1 MIHVLIVESHD
12 LVRAGL
18 RRLLEECPDIRTI
31 SEVSNGEAA
40 LRFCREETPDVVLL
54 DLNLPGLSAF
64 EITGRLQR
72 IDTATRVIVLAP
84 HAKSPYPTRLLDA
97 GAMGYLTRD
106 CEAGELIDAIR
117 SVRDGQRYISTEAA
131 KQLALSMLPGTAE
144 SPFDDLSSRELEVM
158 LKLTEGA
165 RVPDI
170 ASMMCL
176 SPKTVATYK
185 YRIYDKLGTR
195 SEVDLL
201 RMAMRHGLL
210 EHTPAW
216 QPRHEVE

>member
-1 MIHVLIVESHD
+1 MIHVLIVENHD

-18 RRLLEECPDIRTI
+18 RRLLEECPDIHTI
-31 SEVSNGEAA
+31 SEASNGEAA
-40 LRFCREETPDVVLL
+40 LRFCREESPDVVLL
-54 DLNLPGLSAF
+54 DLNPPGLSAF
-64 EITGRLQR
+64 EITGRIRR
-72 IDTATRVIVLAP
+72 IGGKARVIILAP

-106 CEAGELIDAIR
+106 CEAAELIDAIR
-117 SVRDGQRYISTEAA
+117 TVRGDQRYIGTEAA

-158 LKLTEGA
+158 LKLTEGN

-195 SEVDLL
+195 NEVDLL
-201 RMAMRHGLL
+201 RMAMRYGLL
-210 EHTPAW
+210 EASPAW
-216 QPRHEVE
+216 T

>member
-1 MIHVLIVESHD
+1 MIHVLIVENHD

-18 RRLLEECPDIRTI
+18 RRLLEECPDIKTI
-31 SEVSNGEAA
+31 SEVGNGEAA

-54 DLNLPGLSAF
+54 DLNPPGLSAF
-64 EITGRLQR
+64 EITGRIQR
-72 IDTATRVIVLAP
+72 IGGEARVIILAP

-106 CEAGELIDAIR
+106 CEAAELIDA
-117 SVRDGQRYISTEAA
+117 VRTVREGQRYISAEAA

-158 LKLTEGA
+158 LKLTEGN

-170 ASMMCL
+170 ASMLCL

-195 SEVDLL
+195 NEVDLL
-201 RMAMRHGLL
+201 RMAMRYGLL
-210 EHTPAW
+210 EASPAW
-216 QPRHEVE
+216 A

>member
-1 MIHVLIVESHD
+1 MIHVLIVENHD

-18 RRLLEECPDIRTI
+18 RRLLEECPDIQTI
-31 SEVSNGEAA
+31 SEVPNGEDA
-40 LRFCREETPDVVLL
+40 LRFCRDAAPDVVLL

-64 EITGRLQR
+64 EITGRLRR
-72 IDTATRVIVLAP
+72 IGGDARVIILAP

-106 CEAGELIDAIR
+106 CEAEELIDAIR

-144 SPFDDLSSRELEVM
+144 SPFDELSSRELEVM
-158 LKLTEGA
+158 LKLTEGN

-195 SEVDLL
+195 NEVDLL
-201 RMAMRHGLL
+201 RMAMRYGLL
-210 EHTPAW
+210 ETSPAW
-216 QPRHEVE
+216 A